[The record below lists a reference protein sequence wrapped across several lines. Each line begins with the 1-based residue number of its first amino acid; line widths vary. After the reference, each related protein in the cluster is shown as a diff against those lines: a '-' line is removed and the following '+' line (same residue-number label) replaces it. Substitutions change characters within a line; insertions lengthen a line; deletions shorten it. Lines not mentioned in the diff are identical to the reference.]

1 MDKNTVR
8 TLVKEKISKLS
19 LREKK
24 TESLEVSKKL
34 IKLLSEK
41 DFKTLVTYTAFE
53 DEIDISEV
61 ELWWKKHGKDIYTIP
76 QNNNPIK
83 IPNGSIIIVPG
94 RAFTKNGVRVGRG
107 SGYYDKLLN
116 QNKKTFSIGVC
127 FDCQIFPN
135 LPEESWDQRVDAVVF
150 SGNILE

>member
-53 DEIDISEV
+53 DEVDISEV
-61 ELWWKKHGKDIYTIP
+61 ELWWKEHGKDIYTIP
-76 QNNNPIK
+76 QNNDPVE
-83 IPNGSIIIVPG
+83 IPAESIIIVPW
-94 RAFTKNGVRVGRG
+94 RVFTENGIRVGRW
-107 SGYYDKLLN
+107 SGYYDRLLTQHKN
-116 QNKKTFSIGVC
+116 TFSIGVC
-127 FDCQIFPN
+127 FACQIFPN
-135 LPEESWDQRVDAVVF
+135 LPEESWDQRLDEVVF